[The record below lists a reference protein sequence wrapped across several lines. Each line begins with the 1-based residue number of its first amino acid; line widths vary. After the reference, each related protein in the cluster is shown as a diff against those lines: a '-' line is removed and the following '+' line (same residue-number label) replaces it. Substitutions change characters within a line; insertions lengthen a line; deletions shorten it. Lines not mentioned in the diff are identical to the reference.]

1 MARTITRATLPGLM
15 GTLLVTALVVAQQPG
30 MAGHMSMETMMR
42 ECQTRCQET
51 TASIDHM
58 MSTMSQAQQSNDPA
72 QMREA
77 LAQAQQPL
85 ATMKDHMAPCMSM
98 MSMMQQMP
106 GGMGGHIQQKK

>member
-1 MARTITRATLPGLM
+1 MVRTITHATLLGLL

-30 MAGHMSMETMMR
+30 MSGHMSMETMMR
-42 ECQTRCQET
+42 ECRTHCQET
-51 TASIDHM
+51 TASIDQM
-58 MSTMSQAQQSNDPA
+58 MTTMSQAHQSNDPA

-85 ATMKDHMAPCMSM
+85 AAMKDHMAQCMSM

-106 GGMGGHIQQKK
+106 GGMGGPMPQKK